1 MADGRRRNNKTYIP
15 GVGWTT
21 KKLEQDRDYSE
32 YTGNESWALL
42 IAFFRYFP
50 DLLLDLLRGPEADYP
65 TEELIQR
72 VMMRAF
78 ARYQYVD
85 ITGCRGLTKTSSK
98 LKQKLTFNLVWPCTK
113 SSYYGPSYKQMAP
126 IASKTFQQIRH
137 DYPELAR
144 HWEVKADGVDR
155 FELVTELGSS
165 FSISAYRGDNINDVT
180 AEEYAQ
186 EELPAFD
193 YEEYKR
199 VVLPAIRLVHR
210 VGGKADPTYPARQQH
225 SITSAGR
232 KQNHAY
238 ETRCAHMILMSR
250 GESAFVMDVPWQVV
264 VLSQIRPLDWAK
276 NLQRE
281 LTPEEWMRE
290 CESHYT
296 GADSNPV
303 VRDEVLSESRKLM
316 VAENRHCATDLYNKI
331 KPEDVWYIVGY
342 DVSYRDDKKNAKC
355 ACVVV
360 KCTKQK
366 EFIKRDRFLK
376 QVVYVDMWEPPVKSI
391 MQAQKIKDV
400 WSRFCCD
407 EGNPT
412 YLAIDAWQYG
422 TSVLENLM
430 TDLGDGL
437 APLCIKDHAD
447 FTNLELDGAIPC
459 IYPVKAGGPGTTDP
473 DSEMVRYAEMQF
485 ENRNIELLCQNVNE
499 GVEAYKK
506 YHRIKDDYIDAQ
518 IAEPYM
524 MTRTLVGQIQNLKKV
539 PAGGTMKEQRLSNHI
554 QRDIWSALK
563 YALRVAEI
571 IEKEQRLREIHKASP
586 WDAEL
591 KKYEMLPTAA
601 GNENVS
607 VFRMRGVGRQGGRR
621 F

>member
-1 MADGRRRNNKTYIP
+1 MADGRRRASKQYVP

-21 KKLEQDRDYSE
+21 KKLTQDRDYSE
-32 YTGNESWALL
+32 IAENESWAFL
-42 IAFFRYFP
+42 ISFFRWFP
-50 DLLLDLLRGPEADYP
+50 DVLLDILRSPEADYP

-98 LKQKLTFNLVWPCTK
+98 LKQKLCFNILWPATK

-126 IASKTFQQIRH
+126 IASKTFQQLKH
-137 DYPELAR
+137 DYPALTA
-144 HWEVKADGVDR
+144 HYEVKADGVDR
-155 FELVTELGSS
+155 FELSTEFGSS

-193 YEEYKR
+193 YTEYKR

-210 VGGKADPTYPARQQH
+210 VDGRIDPTYPARQQH

-238 ETRCAHMILMSR
+238 ETRCSHMILMSR

-264 VLSQIRPLDWAK
+264 VLSQIRPLAWAN
-276 NLQRE
+276 NLKRE
-281 LTPEEWMRE
+281 LTPDEWMRE

-303 VRDEVLSESRKLM
+303 VRDEVLSESRKIM
-316 VAENRHCATDLYNKI
+316 VAENRHCLTDLYNKL

-355 ACVVV
+355 ACIVL

-376 QVVYVDMWEPPVKSI
+376 QVVFADMWEPPIKSI

-400 WSRFCCD
+400 WSRYCYD
-407 EGNPT
+407 GGNPT
-412 YLAIDAWQYG
+412 YLAVDFWQYG
-422 TSVLENLM
+422 QSVGENLM
-430 TDLGDGL
+430 MDLGDGL
-437 APLCIKDHAD
+437 PPLCIKDHAD
-447 FTNLELDGAIPC
+447 FQNLELEGAIPC

-473 DSEMVRYAEMQF
+473 DAEMLRYAEMQF
-485 ENRNIELLCQNVNE
+485 ESRNVELLTQNVNE

-518 IAEPYM
+518 IAEPYK

-539 PAGGTMKEQRLSNHI
+539 PSGGTMKEQRISNHI
-554 QRDIWSALK
+554 QRDLWSALK
-563 YALRVAEI
+563 YALRVAQI
-571 IEKEQRLREIHKASP
+571 VEKEELAKSIKRKSP
-586 WDAEL
+586 WDAEI
-591 KKYEMLPTAA
+591 KRFGGQGFQIQTAPVA
-601 GNENVS
+601 P
-607 VFRMRGVGRQGGRR
+607 RMRGVGRIGGRR
-621 F
+621 Y